1 VGQSKLCDHKLFAI
15 INTVA
20 IIEDKISSNVDV
32 LQTSKQKLGIKKL
45 MPSYSL
51 LEAHYKHHKH
61 RFLTWVSLHKKLAY
75 LYGVLILLVLTAG
88 AVGAYSISHKKPPL
102 QKPIMAAVIQKL
114 PPVIPPPPKP
124 KSVLTGLEVE
134 NDSITKRQVT
144 AIMIEN
150 SPAARPQSGIKTA
163 GVVFEAIAE
172 GGITR
177 FLTLFQESRPGL
189 IGPVRSLRPYYIDW
203 LAPFDAAVAH
213 VGGSYNALNEIR
225 SGLYK
230 DIDQFFNGN
239 SYWRA
244 SDRYAPHNVYTN
256 FDKLDE
262 LNKSKGYITSSFTGF
277 ARKAEAPVAVS
288 DASKIDIDISS
299 ADFAVHYDYDKP
311 TNSYLRSEGGQVHND
326 REGGQLAP
334 KVAIVIKVPM
344 HTGFEDGY
352 REQMDTFGSGPAYV
366 FQDGTI
372 TQGIWD
378 KPNRTSQIGFKDG
391 SGKAIALNPG
401 QTWITVIPTEKNVTW
416 Q

>member
-1 VGQSKLCDHKLFAI
+1 MDRPNNIDIGRVRMPPHK
-15 INTVA
+15 
-20 IIEDKISSNVDV
+20 
-32 LQTSKQKLGIKKL
+32 
-45 MPSYSL
+45 L
-51 LEAHYKHHKH
+51 LEAHYKHHRRRLLLWIAAH
-61 RFLTWVSLHKKLAY
+61 RRLAW
-75 LYGVLILLVLTAG
+75 LYGILALLVLIGGTIG
-88 AVGAYSISHKKPPL
+88 VFAVFQKKPQVQAPAAAMAV
-102 QKPIMAAVIQKL
+102 QKAPA
-114 PPVIPPPPKP
+114 PPAPKA
-124 KSVLTGLEVE
+124 KSPLTGLDVDNET
-134 NDSITKRQVT
+134 ITKRQVT

-213 VGGSYNALNEIR
+213 IGGSYNALNEIR

-230 DIDQFFNGN
+230 DIDQFFNADT
-239 SYWRA
+239 YWRA
-244 SDRYAPHNVYTN
+244 TDRYAPHNVYTN
-256 FDKLDE
+256 FDKLDD
-262 LNKSKGYITSSFTGF
+262 LNKSKGYTSSTFTGF
-277 ARKAEAPVAVS
+277 ARKTEAPVAVS

-311 TNSYLRSEGGQVHND
+311 TNSYLRSEGGEIHKD

-352 REQMDTFGSGPAYV
+352 REQIDTFGSGQAYI
-366 FQDGTI
+366 FQDGTVQ
-372 TQGIWD
+372 QGTWN
-378 KPNRTSQIGFKDG
+378 KANRTTQMSFKDA
-391 SGKAIALNPG
+391 SGNTINLNPG
-401 QTWITVIPTEKNVTW
+401 QTWITAIPTEKNVTW

>member
-1 VGQSKLCDHKLFAI
+1 MAA
-15 INTVA
+15 VA
-20 IIEDKISSNVDV
+20 IIENETSANVDV
-32 LQTSKQKLGIKKL
+32 SQTSGQKPGMKKL
-45 MPSYSL
+45 MPSYRL

-61 RFLTWVSLHKKLAY
+61 RFLTWVSLHKKLAS
-75 LYGVLILLVLTAG
+75 LYGALIVLALLSGTLG
-88 AVGAYSISHKKPPL
+88 LYSAAHKKQQP
-102 QKPIMAAVIQKL
+102 QKPIMAAITQKL
-114 PPVIPPPPKP
+114 PPIPPPPPKP
-124 KSVLTGLEVE
+124 RSPLSGMEVD
-134 NDSITKRQVT
+134 NDSIAKRQVT

-244 SDRYAPHNVYTN
+244 GDRYAPHNVYTN
-256 FDKLDE
+256 FDKLDD
-262 LNKSKGYITSSFTGF
+262 LNKSKGYTASNFTGF
-277 ARKAEAPVAVS
+277 ARKAAAPVAVS

-299 ADFAVHYDYDKP
+299 ADFAAHYDYDKP
-311 TNSYLRSEGGQVHND
+311 TNSYPRSEGGQVHND
-326 REGGQLAP
+326 REGGQLTP
-334 KVAIVIKVPM
+334 KVVVVIKVPM

-366 FQDGTI
+366 FQDGTV
-372 TQGIWD
+372 TQGTWD
-378 KPNRTSQIGFKDG
+378 KPNRTTQMSFKDG
-391 SGKAIALNPG
+391 GGKVVTFNPG
-401 QTWITVIPTEKNVTW
+401 QTWITAIPTEKNVTW